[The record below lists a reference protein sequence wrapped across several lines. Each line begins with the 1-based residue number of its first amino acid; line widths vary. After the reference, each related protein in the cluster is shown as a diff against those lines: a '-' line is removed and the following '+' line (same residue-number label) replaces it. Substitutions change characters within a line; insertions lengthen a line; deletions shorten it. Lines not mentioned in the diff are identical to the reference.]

1 MKGKQVESRSAREFL
16 METLSMKKSVAK
28 SVDER
33 AAKGVCLIDGCGCK
47 AVSRG
52 LCEKHRAQFYRN
64 LMRQS
69 SPAKRVA
76 FERNAIEQGLILP
89 AGEIRRIHGNA
100 FSSAHVG

>member
-1 MKGKQVESRSAREFL
+1 

-28 SVDER
+28 AVDER

-64 LMRQS
+64 LYRQTS
-69 SPAKRVA
+69 TSKRVA
-76 FERNAIEQGLILP
+76 FERNAVEQGLILK
-89 AGEIRRIHGNA
+89 AGEVRRIQGDA
-100 FSSAHVG
+100 FSSANVG